1 MCVVALLLVSY
12 SVYRI
17 NPLTIADR
25 RESQDTIRAL
35 QNIKSEIEFS
45 KREEKGLPTTLE
57 EINNYHRTEEKD
69 GIERFVVGAVIVDAE
84 SILFVR
90 RAQDDF
96 MGGIYE
102 LPSGKVDTGESL
114 IEALKRE
121 ILEETNLTINNII
134 DLCDTFDYKSKSGIQ
149 TRQFNFVVSVSNID
163 TLKLDPKE
171 HDLSEWVKFEDIESS
186 KILDDMMKSIAQ
198 KAVVRVK
205 KIGS

>member
-1 MCVVALLLVSY
+1 M
-12 SVYRI
+12 
-17 NPLTIADR
+17 
-25 RESQDTIRAL
+25 DTN
-35 QNIKSEIEFS
+35 NIEQQAK
-45 KREEKGLPTTLE
+45 
-57 EINNYHRTEEKD
+57 KD
-69 GIERFVVGAVIVDAE
+69 GIERFVVGAVIVNDE

-134 DLCDTFDYKSKSGIQ
+134 DLCDTFDYKSKSGIR

>member
-1 MCVVALLLVSY
+1 M
-12 SVYRI
+12 
-17 NPLTIADR
+17 NTN
-25 RESQDTIRAL
+25 
-35 QNIKSEIEFS
+35 NIEQQAK
-45 KREEKGLPTTLE
+45 
-57 EINNYHRTEEKD
+57 KD
-69 GIERFVVGAVIVDAE
+69 GIERFVVGAVIVNDE

-102 LPSGKVDTGESL
+102 LPSGKVDTGEGL

-163 TLKLDPKE
+163 TIKLDPKE
-171 HDLSEWVKFEDIESS
+171 HDLSEWVKFEDIEAS
-186 KILDDMMKSIAQ
+186 KIIDDMMKSIAQ
-198 KAVVRVK
+198 KAVVKVK
-205 KIGS
+205 KK

>member
-1 MCVVALLLVSY
+1 M
-12 SVYRI
+12 
-17 NPLTIADR
+17 
-25 RESQDTIRAL
+25 
-35 QNIKSEIEFS
+35 
-45 KREEKGLPTTLE
+45 
-57 EINNYHRTEEKD
+57 
-69 GIERFVVGAVIVDAE
+69 VGAVIVNDE

-114 IEALKRE
+114 IEAMKRE
-121 ILEETNLTINNII
+121 TLEETNLTINNII

-149 TRQFNFVVSVSNID
+149 TRQFNFIVSVGDID

-171 HDLSEWVKFEDIESS
+171 HDLSEWIKFEDIEEN
-186 KILDDMMKSIAQ
+186 KKLDDMMKSITQ
-198 KAVVRVK
+198 KAVVKVK

>member
-1 MCVVALLLVSY
+1 M
-12 SVYRI
+12 
-17 NPLTIADR
+17 NTN
-25 RESQDTIRAL
+25 
-35 QNIKSEIEFS
+35 NIKQQA
-45 KREEKGLPTTLE
+45 K
-57 EINNYHRTEEKD
+57 KD
-69 GIERFVVGAVIVDAE
+69 GIERFVVGAVIVNDE

-114 IEALKRE
+114 IEAMKRE

-149 TRQFNFVVSVSNID
+149 TRQFNFIVSVGDID

-171 HDLSEWVKFEDIESS
+171 HDLSEWIKFEDIEEN
-186 KILDDMMKSIAQ
+186 KKLDDMMKSITQ
-198 KAVVRVK
+198 KAVVKVK
-205 KIGS
+205 KISS

>member
-1 MCVVALLLVSY
+1 M
-12 SVYRI
+12 
-17 NPLTIADR
+17 NTN
-25 RESQDTIRAL
+25 
-35 QNIKSEIEFS
+35 NIKQQA
-45 KREEKGLPTTLE
+45 K
-57 EINNYHRTEEKD
+57 KD
-69 GIERFVVGAVIVDAE
+69 GIERFVVGAVIVNDE

-114 IEALKRE
+114 IEAMKRE

-149 TRQFNFVVSVSNID
+149 TRQFNFIVSVGDID

-171 HDLSEWVKFEDIESS
+171 HDLSEWIKFEDIEEN
-186 KILDDMMKSIAQ
+186 KKLDDMMKSITQ
-198 KAVVRVK
+198 KAVVKVK

>member
-1 MCVVALLLVSY
+1 M
-12 SVYRI
+12 
-17 NPLTIADR
+17 NTN
-25 RESQDTIRAL
+25 
-35 QNIKSEIEFS
+35 NIKQQA
-45 KREEKGLPTTLE
+45 K
-57 EINNYHRTEEKD
+57 KD
-69 GIERFVVGAVIVDAE
+69 GIERFVVGAVIVNDE

-114 IEALKRE
+114 IEAMKRE
-121 ILEETNLTINNII
+121 TLEETNLTINNII

-149 TRQFNFVVSVSNID
+149 TRQFNFIVSVGDID

-171 HDLSEWVKFEDIESS
+171 HDLSEWIKFEDIEEN
-186 KILDDMMKSIAQ
+186 KKLDDMMKSITQ
-198 KAVVRVK
+198 KAVVKVK

>member
-1 MCVVALLLVSY
+1 M
-12 SVYRI
+12 I
-17 NPLTIADR
+17 
-25 RESQDTIRAL
+25 
-35 QNIKSEIEFS
+35 
-45 KREEKGLPTTLE
+45 
-57 EINNYHRTEEKD
+57 
-69 GIERFVVGAVIVDAE
+69 GAVIVDAE

-198 KAVVRVK
+198 KAVVKVK

>member
-1 MCVVALLLVSY
+1 M
-12 SVYRI
+12 
-17 NPLTIADR
+17 
-25 RESQDTIRAL
+25 DTN
-35 QNIKSEIEFS
+35 NIEQQAK
-45 KREEKGLPTTLE
+45 
-57 EINNYHRTEEKD
+57 KD
-69 GIERFVVGAVIVDAE
+69 GIERFVVGAVIVNDE

-96 MGGIYE
+96 MGGVYE

-114 IEALKRE
+114 IESMKRE
-121 ILEETNLTINNII
+121 ILEETNLTISNII

-171 HDLSEWVKFEDIESS
+171 HYLSEWVKFEDIESS

-198 KAVVRVK
+198 KAVVKVK

>member
-1 MCVVALLLVSY
+1 MMNQFSLLEGRKTILWVS
-12 SVYRI
+12 
-17 NPLTIADR
+17 
-25 RESQDTIRAL
+25 
-35 QNIKSEIEFS
+35 
-45 KREEKGLPTTLE
+45 
-57 EINNYHRTEEKD
+57 
-69 GIERFVVGAVIVDAE
+69 
-84 SILFVR
+84 
-90 RAQDDF
+90 
-96 MGGIYE
+96 IYE

>member
-1 MCVVALLLVSY
+1 M
-12 SVYRI
+12 
-17 NPLTIADR
+17 
-25 RESQDTIRAL
+25 
-35 QNIKSEIEFS
+35 
-45 KREEKGLPTTLE
+45 
-57 EINNYHRTEEKD
+57 
-69 GIERFVVGAVIVDAE
+69 VGAVIVDE